1 MPMVSESRSYNS
13 KVLYSNEFWMTSIK
27 RPYKIKTTNNMI
39 LLILKSE
46 AYAKNDIT
54 KKAITWRSLSWI
66 KIFAID
72 GSIEIKL
79 NIDVNTI
86 VNRNTNL
93 I

>member
-54 KKAITWRSLSWI
+54 KKAKTWRNLSWI
-66 KIFAID
+66 KIFAVD
-72 GSIEIKL
+72 ASIEIKL